1 MGEANEWSE
10 EKEVFEDVQLEAK
23 KADIEKFI
31 ACGVVSKNLLEVLEV
46 FTAPAVTPEHVL
58 NPACKTCNKC
68 TICFETGGQTFMEK
82 MQTEAFKAHI
92 WRIPNQ
98 ERDAAKYRY
107 RIKYISD
114 PNALPLPDNYQI
126 SYMQHLSLRN
136 AFSKLELEAQEEQ
149 DQGDQCQ
156 SPGI

>member
-1 MGEANEWSE
+1 
-10 EKEVFEDVQLEAK
+10 
-23 KADIEKFI
+23 
-31 ACGVVSKNLLEVLEV
+31 
-46 FTAPAVTPEHVL
+46 
-58 NPACKTCNKC
+58 
-68 TICFETGGQTFMEK
+68 MEK

-136 AFSKLELEAQEEQ
+136 AFSKLELEAQKEQ
-149 DQGDQCQ
+149 DQGDQCR